1 MKMSTYMCSFHVHGS
16 ICSGVGWNKMQ
27 TSSTKAR
34 HDTRNHLVWRVF
46 HCGYNIFLVHVH
58 VTTYKLLHSAFVRK
72 QHFHPVIERPMA
84 NMSPFFNR
92 WCQVLPV
99 RCFETVLE
107 RFDVRFKIERI
118 FLQDHFDESITICL
132 IEQSSLGIVLRGR
145 PDLFLS

>member
-1 MKMSTYMCSFHVHGS
+1 
-16 ICSGVGWNKMQ
+16 
-27 TSSTKAR
+27 
-34 HDTRNHLVWRVF
+34 
-46 HCGYNIFLVHVH
+46 
-58 VTTYKLLHSAFVRK
+58 
-72 QHFHPVIERPMA
+72 
-84 NMSPFFNR
+84 MSPFFNR